1 MKKIWLTVLLS
12 FLLVL
17 SGGTSVFAEDYIDG
31 GVDKDL
37 SAPLL
42 TNTVTYINTYDG
54 TVGTPMYFRL
64 IPAMTDTYTIETT
77 GWVDTEGELYD
88 ALGAPL
94 EVDDDDAVGS
104 NFQINRELTGGE
116 TYYLRVTYIVG
127 NAGDQTT
134 LCITGDAG
142 GNLSDPDTTAPADY
156 SAAIDQS
163 VINNAN
169 KEALSFSF
177 TDAEV
182 GAAYNYTVSSS
193 GGGNVTGSGTIISND
208 QQITGIDVSGLADG
222 TLTLS
227 VTLTDQDGNT
237 GAASTDTVTK
247 ETANAAPTATVQP
260 ITGTLQAGATLTGH
274 YTYSDVNGDPQG
286 TSTFK
291 WYRSVNSA
299 GLSKTIIAGATSIT
313 YILQSADEGKYISFE
328 VTPVAATGT
337 TPGTAVE
344 SALIGPVAAAAYGSL
359 SFSSAAYSVAEN
371 GGSVIITVNRI
382 GGSDG
387 AVTVDYNTSN
397 NTAAVGSDYI
407 AAAATLS
414 FGDGETSK
422 TFTVSIL
429 DDNEYEGD
437 ETVNLTLSNPT
448 GGALLGEPSSALLTI
463 TDNEAATSATA
474 AQLAAALGSN
484 ATASGNTVTL
494 TGNVAD
500 VAATIQIAPSEN
512 ITLDLAGYSISGKN
526 GTDFDNGITSLEIIG
541 GTSTLT
547 ITGSGMI
554 LGGSVDLF
562 DAADAVSIS
571 GGTVVIENGSIIGG
585 VTNHGS
591 GYHSCGDGIEISSGS
606 LTIKDGAIKGGV
618 DPGRGNYAGHGLNL
632 RGGTVTIYGG
642 SFYSGADLWNDSK
655 AINASSGTVANII
668 AAGKI
673 MKSYTDEGFTTG
685 EAIIANDTLLSSLTT
700 KYIRVQ
706 APVVNAESPVI
717 TNDLSTAQVE
727 YSQNVA
733 AIALDATATVTDGGT
748 ISYAWYSN
756 TTNSTVGAT
765 ALGVTTATYTP
776 STATAG
782 TTYYYCVV
790 TNTNNAATGTK
801 TAQTTSAIANIKV
814 NAAGGGSG
822 SGGGGSSH
830 SSSTV
835 SDTPVITVSEV
846 KGEIFS
852 NAEDIKVEA
861 DVTSAF
867 GESVTVKLTDDADS
881 QKEIFSLAGAN
892 DKVYP
897 FDISLYSKKNGD
909 KVQPKDGYSVKIT
922 LPVPKELLDDREKI
936 KVVYGKD
943 GSLETLKSELTEK
956 DGKWYI
962 TFEAVHFSPYALIV
976 SAEEPAQPETAP
988 WAIPFSDV
996 KASDWYY
1003 SAVQYA
1009 AQNGLMKGTGTNTFS
1024 PELATNRGMIATILY
1039 NLDGSEETAP
1049 STFNDVKPGAYY
1061 ANAVAWAQKKGIIAG
1076 YGNGMFGPDDSITRE
1091 QLATMIWNYA
1101 GSPAATDSQGLAS
1114 FMDAVEISAYAQNAL
1129 AWASQTGI
1137 TNGKGGSRLDPQ
1149 GPATRAETAQIMK
1162 NFLQESGL
1170 DK

>member
-88 ALGAPL
+88 ASGASL

-371 GGSVIITVNRI
+371 GGSVIITANRT

-606 LTIKDGAIKGGV
+606 LT
-618 DPGRGNYAGHGLNL
+618 
-632 RGGTVTIYGG
+632 
-642 SFYSGADLWNDSK
+642 
-655 AINASSGTVANII
+655 
-668 AAGKI
+668 
-673 MKSYTDEGFTTG
+673 
-685 EAIIANDTLLSSLTT
+685 
-700 KYIRVQ
+700 
-706 APVVNAESPVI
+706 
-717 TNDLSTAQVE
+717 
-727 YSQNVA
+727 
-733 AIALDATATVTDGGT
+733 
-748 ISYAWYSN
+748 
-756 TTNSTVGAT
+756 
-765 ALGVTTATYTP
+765 
-776 STATAG
+776 
-782 TTYYYCVV
+782 
-790 TNTNNAATGTK
+790 
-801 TAQTTSAIANIKV
+801 
-814 NAAGGGSG
+814 
-822 SGGGGSSH
+822 
-830 SSSTV
+830 
-835 SDTPVITVSEV
+835 
-846 KGEIFS
+846 
-852 NAEDIKVEA
+852 
-861 DVTSAF
+861 
-867 GESVTVKLTDDADS
+867 
-881 QKEIFSLAGAN
+881 
-892 DKVYP
+892 
-897 FDISLYSKKNGD
+897 
-909 KVQPKDGYSVKIT
+909 
-922 LPVPKELLDDREKI
+922 
-936 KVVYGKD
+936 
-943 GSLETLKSELTEK
+943 
-956 DGKWYI
+956 
-962 TFEAVHFSPYALIV
+962 
-976 SAEEPAQPETAP
+976 
-988 WAIPFSDV
+988 
-996 KASDWYY
+996 
-1003 SAVQYA
+1003 
-1009 AQNGLMKGTGTNTFS
+1009 
-1024 PELATNRGMIATILY
+1024 
-1039 NLDGSEETAP
+1039 
-1049 STFNDVKPGAYY
+1049 
-1061 ANAVAWAQKKGIIAG
+1061 
-1076 YGNGMFGPDDSITRE
+1076 
-1091 QLATMIWNYA
+1091 
-1101 GSPAATDSQGLAS
+1101 
-1114 FMDAVEISAYAQNAL
+1114 
-1129 AWASQTGI
+1129 
-1137 TNGKGGSRLDPQ
+1137 
-1149 GPATRAETAQIMK
+1149 
-1162 NFLQESGL
+1162 
-1170 DK
+1170 